1 MKQLLLAATAVV
13 ALSAAAGAAQAQ
25 DADYSGFYVGGFV
38 GGAHPAFNDDETI
51 RFDRNLDGEY
61 NGSGDAFPNFN
72 PGFGGNRARG
82 VDPGDGFIDDESD
95 PIAGL
100 RVGYDMQMGPWVIG
114 GLAEYEVN
122 NVQDNVSAFSTT
134 PANYILTRELDNVA
148 AVRARVGY
156 TWRQFLPYV
165 TAGVAR
171 ADVEHSFGTSNGVNT
186 FTPTSTST
194 ESLDGY
200 QLGGGVETRVGNV
213 SLGLEYLFTRLDDEA
228 YAVRVSGGPAGNPF
242 TAVNASGTDLS
253 RSEEN
258 FDNHAVRATAAFR
271 F

>member
-1 MKQLLLAATAVV
+1 MNQVLLAATAVV
-13 ALSAAAGAAQAQ
+13 ALSAGAAQAQ
-25 DADYSGFYVGGFV
+25 DADFSGFYIGGFV
-38 GGAHPAFNDDETI
+38 GGAHPAFNDDETL

-61 NGSGDAFPNFN
+61 NGSADAFPNFN
-72 PGFGGNRARG
+72 PGFNGNRARG
-82 VDPGDGFIDDESD
+82 VTPNAGYIDDESK
-95 PIAGL
+95 PVAGL
-100 RVGYDMQMGPWVIG
+100 RLGYDMQMGRWVIG

-122 NVQDNVSAFSTT
+122 RVEDNVSGFSTT
-134 PANYILTRELDNVA
+134 PANYIMTRQLENVA
-148 AVRARVGY
+148 AVRARLGY

-186 FTPTSTST
+186 FTPTSTGSD
-194 ESLDGY
+194 SLDGW
-200 QLGGGVETRVGNV
+200 QLGGGVETRVGKV
-213 SLGLEYLFTRLDDEA
+213 SLGLEYLFTRLDDED
-228 YAVRVSGGPAGNPF
+228 YSIRVAGGPAGNPF